1 VSGKDLFSREEL
13 EAYDRD
19 GFVVVRELFDDRAM
33 AEIRTWTE
41 EVQAWPETPGKW
53 MMYFDQSLR
62 EPGARILN
70 RIENFCPYHSGF
82 ADLVESEALAGRV
95 GALFG
100 EPAVLFK
107 EKINFKLPG
116 GGGFA
121 PHQDIQA
128 GWEVYAPLFI
138 TAMVSVDPAT
148 PENGC
153 LEFAAGRHKRG
164 LLGENWKP
172 LTDADLEG
180 ARFVPCPTAPGDA
193 VFFDCY
199 APHRS
204 APNLS
209 DTPRRVLYVTYNRAS
224 DGDHR
229 MRYYADK
236 RKSYPPDCEREPG
249 KEYRYKV

>member
-1 VSGKDLFSREEL
+1 MSGKDLFSREEL

-33 AEIRTWTE
+33 AEIRAWTE

-53 MMYFDQSLR
+53 RKYFDESLKK
-62 EPGARILN
+62 PGARILN

-116 GGGFA
+116 GGGFD

-128 GWEVYAPLFI
+128 GWEVYAPLFV
-138 TAMVSVDPAT
+138 TAMVSIDPTT

-153 LEFAAGRHKRG
+153 LELAAGHHKRG
-164 LLGENWKP
+164 PLGENWKP

-180 ARFVPCPTAPGDA
+180 VEFAPCPTAPGDA

-204 APNLS
+204 APNPS
-209 DTPRRVLYVTYNRAS
+209 DSPRRVLYVTYNRAS

-249 KEYRYKV
+249 REYRYKV